1 MDINNLACRLKPNIL
16 LHLIIDGIPSRSMK
30 ALGPIDPHSLH
41 FDEVLIFSWV
51 DLSLVEEQIVRRTW
65 LVINEL
71 SCNGGDWKFDGFG
84 Y

>member
-16 LHLIIDGIPSRSMK
+16 LRLIINWVPTFSMK
-30 ALGPIDPHSLH
+30 TLAPIDSHSLH
-41 FDEVLIFSWV
+41 FHQVLILFWF
-51 DLSLVEEQIVRRTW
+51 DLSLVEEQIVRRTR
-65 LVINEL
+65 LVIYKL